1 MAQRPPPTPMLQA
14 FVSAAQ
20 TGSFARAAFE
30 LNLTASAISHQIAG
44 LEEWWGVQLFERH
57 SRGVKLTTAGQA
69 LLPVTDG
76 FFKEL
81 DTVLHSLN
89 PSRSQPLY
97 LSCTSSLCAT
107 WLIPRMHGAHAEAA
121 FNLDLVLTSADIKQR
136 QLKCSPVRCRGGD
149 GVWRLPGS
157 SCRTA
162 DARCG
167 VPCVLAGIQ
176 TCEW

>member
-76 FFKEL
+76 FSKNWIRCCIRSTRV
-81 DTVLHSLN
+81 D
-89 PSRSQPLY
+89 PSHFTFHAPPLFVQP
-97 LSCTSSLCAT
+97 
-107 WLIPRMHGAHAEAA
+107 G
-121 FNLDLVLTSADIKQR
+121 
-136 QLKCSPVRCRGGD
+136 
-149 GVWRLPGS
+149 
-157 SCRTA
+157 
-162 DARCG
+162 
-167 VPCVLAGIQ
+167 
-176 TCEW
+176 